1 MTEPEKPSPP
11 RVSRRGWR
19 TRIAWGLLVGAVL
32 LVVLYR
38 PIVIGV
44 LHSAGIR
51 MAARQNVKL
60 SFEIEGGIL
69 SGLKLKDVKAVPVG
83 DSPVDLISIESLQVH
98 YNLVRLFRYGFRDF
112 VTGYHLRNATLI
124 ISPSRGTETQKQE
137 LAKVLRDILQQPA
150 LFSDHVQV
158 ENFSLTI
165 HTPDGPFVLGEAHAL
180 LDPVTPG
187 FIKARELT
195 IPRFG
200 SWHNVHTAATY
211 IDRHLIMRDFSL
223 GSDLRAVR
231 LELDGSQRDKGISY
245 LSFEGTVLGGDVGLF
260 LWRREIDSNTTD
272 GQFTASISNLPLKT
286 VHDFFHWEP
295 AVSGTVTH
303 VSIQLAGNPDIPS
316 QWEGNCSLQAENA
329 RIGGAGIEHAAANLL
344 VTGGVAR
351 MDRAELSTG
360 GNRLLIRMDRKLP
373 DSATELFNSGLKATL
388 VLDAPALSKLY
399 SGFSS
404 GMVHGEGECR
414 ICNKEFTATLDST
427 MSGLECTGEETH
439 LAIQTGTAHLQF
451 GYDIRQRIS
460 GTPWFDGFH
469 ATLATDV
476 KLLSLGPYG
485 VDSGAVVAHLQ
496 EGKLGIDSAGFHR
509 GPNTINFDG
518 QYKLPDSSNSS
529 PGWAD
534 AVFDLR
540 FNIDAPSLAALNIGK
555 PRSPLTALNGSMIGS
570 GEIHRAA
577 GETSGHGT
585 LEARDLVFQQFSAR
599 HLAVNIPVAHN
610 SARGITFQLDINGKD
625 QINGEGSLDLRAPF
639 AYEGRLSGSLHD
651 LSVFQPLVKSPLA
664 GSLDIDWHGSGQL
677 QLLHHSGEGRIA
689 LRNGRIAD
697 FTRVDGEV
705 AGIYSPESIELGTF
719 HIRSDQGSVQAGI
732 KLHDERLHVD
742 ELRLQIGTIATLNG
756 ALSIPMDLRTPT
768 QPETV
773 FPSTGALDGQLTLE
787 AVDLNKLF
795 PPAKP
800 NVQPAPVGSRT
811 SRNRSRPKAAVLPP
825 TTDLNVRGHVEG
837 SIAVRGTLGSPEL
850 NAIVHGRDLLAMAA
864 KNLPPCASTISLAFL
879 KNRLTVNGVIAQ
891 PGISPLQFTGAI
903 PLSLKQV
910 IEDRRIEPS
919 TPISV
924 AVHLPSS
931 PAALLA
937 HVVPEVRYA
946 EGQISINA
954 SAVGTLANPIFAGGV
969 TLNLTAIRLQ
979 NSDVPGIGN
988 FRGDLRFSGNQL
1000 TLQQFQGDV
1009 AGGPF
1014 AVTGR
1019 VNLEHV
1025 TDPQLDLRF
1034 RSQGTLLVRNDSL
1047 TLRAD
1052 SDLKIAGPVSTA
1064 QVTGK
1069 IGITK
1074 SRFFREVEIL
1084 PIGLPGRPAPKHAP
1098 WQGGFSIDAPPFRG
1112 WNFDIAVKTVEP
1124 LVVRGNL
1131 ANGFAYADLHLG
1143 GNGLAPAMEGTARIE
1158 NFVASLPFSRLTVDY
1173 GYLYFGQGAPFNPT
1187 LDIHGTSRIRDYNIN
1202 VYIYGTASEPQT
1214 LFTSEPALAQEEV
1227 IALLATGA
1235 TSQELKENNQM
1246 LAGRAGV
1253 LLLQNLYHKIFK
1265 PHAPPASAKPD
1276 QPLDRFSLDVGTVD
1290 PRTGRQEINGRFKLT
1305 NQYEIDAGVDVQGD
1319 VQLQLRYLLRFR

>member
-1 MTEPEKPSPP
+1 MD
-11 RVSRRGWR
+11 
-19 TRIAWGLLVGAVL
+19 
-32 LVVLYR
+32 
-38 PIVIGV
+38 
-44 LHSAGIR
+44 
-51 MAARQNVKL
+51 
-60 SFEIEGGIL
+60 GG
-69 SGLKLKDVKAVPVG
+69 
-83 DSPVDLISIESLQVH
+83 
-98 YNLVRLFRYGFRDF
+98 
-112 VTGYHLRNATLI
+112 
-124 ISPSRGTETQKQE
+124 E
-137 LAKVLRDILQQPA
+137 LA
-150 LFSDHVQV
+150 
-158 ENFSLTI
+158 
-165 HTPDGPFVLGEAHAL
+165 
-180 LDPVTPG
+180 
-187 FIKARELT
+187 
-195 IPRFG
+195 
-200 SWHNVHTAATY
+200 
-211 IDRHLIMRDFSL
+211 
-223 GSDLRAVR
+223 
-231 LELDGSQRDKGISY
+231 
-245 LSFEGTVLGGDVGLF
+245 
-260 LWRREIDSNTTD
+260 
-272 GQFTASISNLPLKT
+272 
-286 VHDFFHWEP
+286 
-295 AVSGTVTH
+295 
-303 VSIQLAGNPDIPS
+303 
-316 QWEGNCSLQAENA
+316 
-329 RIGGAGIEHAAANLL
+329 
-344 VTGGVAR
+344 
-351 MDRAELSTG
+351 TG
-360 GNRLLIRMDRKLP
+360 GNRLLIRMNHKLP
-373 DSATELFNSGLKATL
+373 DSVSELFESGLKATL

-404 GMVHGEGECR
+404 GVVHGEGECR
-414 ICNKEFTATLDST
+414 ICNKEFTAALDST
-427 MSGLECTGEETH
+427 MSGIECMGGGTR
-439 LAIQTGTAHLQF
+439 LAIQTGTAQLQL
-451 GYDIRQRIS
+451 GYDIRQRIAGS
-460 GTPWFDGFH
+460 PWFDGFS
-469 ATLATDV
+469 ATLATNV
-476 KLLSLGPYG
+476 KSLRLGLYA
-485 VDSGAVVAHLQ
+485 VDSGATVTHLK
-496 EGKLGIDSAGFHR
+496 EGNLRIDSAEFHR
-509 GPNTINFDG
+509 GPNTISFDG
-518 QYKLPDSSNSS
+518 QYKLPDSPNSP

-540 FNIDAPSLAALNIGK
+540 YKIDAPSLAALNAGNAQT
-555 PRSPLTALNGSMIGS
+555 PLNALNGSLIGS

-577 GETSGHGT
+577 GETSGNGT

-599 HLAVNIPVAHN
+599 RLCVNIPVAHN
-610 SARGITFQLDINGKD
+610 SARGITLQLDINGKD
-625 QINGEGSLDLRAPF
+625 QINGDGSLDLRAPF

-651 LSVFQPLVKSPLA
+651 LSIFQPLVKSPLA
-664 GSLDIDWHGSGQL
+664 GSLDIDWHGCGQL
-677 QLLHHSGEGRIA
+677 RLLHHSGEGRIA
-689 LRNGRIAD
+689 LRNGRMAD
-697 FTRVDGEV
+697 FTGVDGEV
-705 AGIYSPESIELGTF
+705 AGTYSPESIELATF

-732 KLHDERLHVD
+732 KLHAERLHVD
-742 ELRLQIGTIATLNG
+742 QLRLQIGSIATLNG
-756 ALSIPMDLRTPT
+756 ALSIPMDLRNPT

-773 FPSTGALDGQLTLE
+773 FPSTGGLDAQLTLE
-787 AVDLNKLF
+787 AVDLNKVF
-795 PPAKP
+795 SPAKP
-800 NVQPAPVGSRT
+800 NVQPPPAEPGP
-811 SRNRSRPKAAVLPP
+811 SRNQARSKVEPLP
-825 TTDLNVRGHVEG
+825 TATDLNVRGHVEG
-837 SIAVRGTLGSPEL
+837 VITAKGTLGSPEL
-850 NAIVHGRDLLAMAA
+850 NAIVHGRDLQAMAA

-879 KNRLTVNGVIAQ
+879 NNRLTVNGVITQ

-924 AVHLPSS
+924 AVRLPSS
-931 PAALLA
+931 PATLLA

-946 EGQISINA
+946 EGQMSVNA

-1052 SDLKIAGPVSTA
+1052 SDLKITGPVSTA
-1064 QVTGK
+1064 QVTGRV
-1069 IGITK
+1069 GITK

-1084 PIGLPGRPAPKHAP
+1084 PIGLPGHPAPKRAP
-1098 WQGGFSIDAPPFRG
+1098 WQTNFSIDAPPFCG
-1112 WNFDIAVKTVEP
+1112 WNFDIAVKTTEP

-1131 ANGFAYADLHLG
+1131 ANGLAYADLHLG
-1143 GNGLAPAMEGTARIE
+1143 GSGLLPSMEGTARIE

-1235 TSQELKENNQM
+1235 TSQELKDNNQM

-1253 LLLQNLYHKIFK
+1253 LLLQNFYHKIFK